1 VVDTSGAEETDTP
14 EHGETD
20 APGERD
26 FVGAGPHD
34 ALEKLSGEEW
44 EPPVPAVSDDRLLRT
59 RTMGELYARQ
69 GFVERAIEIFEHLVS
84 ANPDDADLVERLG
97 QMRAQYPAARP
108 HAEGSPPDEVG
119 ESAPAAGGG
128 ERAPAAGLADEESP
142 AAVDRQRSPVE
153 LGEAGV
159 AEAGASGPRGADS
172 VRERPI
178 SAYFEDLLAWVP
190 GAVPIE
196 SLAPDSEKAPRD
208 TEPPPPDAPMAQ
220 VEEDESDPDTSPRAR
235 EDGDREDEDRG
246 DEDMDDFQSW
256 LQSLQ
261 P

>member
-1 VVDTSGAEETDTP
+1 
-14 EHGETD
+14 
-20 APGERD
+20 
-26 FVGAGPHD
+26 
-34 ALEKLSGEEW
+34 
-44 EPPVPAVSDDRLLRT
+44 
-59 RTMGELYARQ
+59 
-69 GFVERAIEIFEHLVS
+69 
-84 ANPDDADLVERLG
+84 
-97 QMRAQYPAARP
+97 
-108 HAEGSPPDEVG
+108 
-119 ESAPAAGGG
+119 
-128 ERAPAAGLADEESP
+128 
-142 AAVDRQRSPVE
+142 
-153 LGEAGV
+153 
-159 AEAGASGPRGADS
+159 